1 MNPWTFRQEYARTGE
16 NARIPI
22 QVIATPQN
30 INVPVEIFLES
41 LARDLRLAISGY
53 IHSYASYRG
62 ARVNETRLNNLEIFL
77 FPTSRRNIGREMR
90 RPSGAVKLCEI
101 NPAVF
106 EEVLEQ
112 VQSEEEGILFFN
124 SRSN

>member
-1 MNPWTFRQEYARTGE
+1 MNPWTFRQEYSRAGE

-41 LARDLRLAISGY
+41 LARDLKLAISGY
-53 IHSYASYRG
+53 IHGYASHRG
-62 ARVNETRLNNLEIFL
+62 ARVNESRLNNLEIFL

-90 RPSGAVKLCEI
+90 RPSGAVKLREI
-101 NPAVF
+101 SSAVF

-112 VQSEEEGILFFN
+112 VQSEEEGF
-124 SRSN
+124 

>member
-30 INVPVEIFLES
+30 INVPVELFLS
-41 LARDLRLAISGY
+41 ALARDFRLAITGY
-53 IHSYASYRG
+53 ILFYANSRG
-62 ARVNETRLNNLEIFL
+62 ARVNETRLGEMEIFL
-77 FPTSRRNIGREMR
+77 FPTSIRSAGREMR
-90 RPSGAVKLCEI
+90 RPSGAVKIREI
-101 NPAVF
+101 TPTVF

-112 VQSEEEGILFFN
+112 VQSAEEGSTL
-124 SRSN
+124 SNL

>member
-30 INVPVEIFLES
+30 LNVPVEIFLES
-41 LARDLRLAISGY
+41 LARDFKLAISGY
-53 IHSYASYRG
+53 VHAYASYRG
-62 ARVNETRLNNLEIFL
+62 ARVNESRLNNLEIFL
-77 FPTSRRNIGREMR
+77 FPTSMRTTGREMR
-90 RPSGAVKLCEI
+90 RPSGAVKLREI
-101 NPAVF
+101 RTSVF

-112 VQSEEEGILFFN
+112 VQSEEEGNLCL
-124 SRSN
+124 

>member
-30 INVPVEIFLES
+30 LNVPVEVFLES
-41 LARDLRLAISGY
+41 LARDFRLAISGY

-62 ARVNETRLNNLEIFL
+62 ARVNESRLNNLEIFL
-77 FPTSRRNIGREMR
+77 FPTSMRTTGREMR
-90 RPSGAVKLCEI
+90 RPSGAVKLREI
-101 NPAVF
+101 RTSVF

-112 VQSEEEGILFFN
+112 VQSEEEGKLFL
-124 SRSN
+124 

>member
-30 INVPVEIFLES
+30 LNVPVEVFLES
-41 LARDLRLAISGY
+41 LARDFKRAISGY

-62 ARVNETRLNNLEIFL
+62 ARVNESRLNNLEIFL
-77 FPTSRRNIGREMR
+77 FPTSMRTTGREMR
-90 RPSGAVKLCEI
+90 RPSGAVKLREI
-101 NPAVF
+101 RTSVF

-112 VQSEEEGILFFN
+112 VQSEEEGNLYL
-124 SRSN
+124 